1 MTPKP
6 APYAVDDEMDEAT
19 PLSEEERAAVNR
31 AEADILAGRLHDH
44 EDVAKWLRQRAKEI
58 VERAYKRAK
67 TR

>member
-19 PLSEEERAAVNR
+19 PLSEEERAAVKR
-31 AEADILAGRLHDH
+31 AEADILAGR
-44 EDVAKWLRQRAKEI
+44 
-58 VERAYKRAK
+58 AYKRAK